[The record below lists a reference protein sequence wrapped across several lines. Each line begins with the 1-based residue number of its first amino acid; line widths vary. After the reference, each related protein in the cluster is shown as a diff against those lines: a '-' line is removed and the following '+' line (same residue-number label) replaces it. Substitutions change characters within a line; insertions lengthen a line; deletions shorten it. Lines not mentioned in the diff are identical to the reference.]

1 MLFAKNTMKPAAV
14 AYYPMTL
21 LHGVLNVNVCTCTH
35 ERTKKI
41 SCILNLG
48 CIRIINMYTCKGV

>member
-14 AYYPMTL
+14 AYYPMTM
-21 LHGVLNVNVCTCTH
+21 VLNVNVCNCIH
-35 ERTKKI
+35 ERANKI

-48 CIRIINMYTCKGV
+48 YMPIMPIMYTCTGV